1 MRGGEL
7 REFDMRL
14 APRRDVHRVGLFACK
29 HRRGISINTG
39 NRERRGA
46 RAGARFIAI
55 AHGNDFSAR
64 VLAPRGEMI
73 LGNIAGA
80 DKTYAQPAARR
91 ARRLNRRGL
100 RHANRCAPMRLRE
113 RRTCQGWSALM

>member
-1 MRGGEL
+1 
-7 REFDMRL
+7 
-14 APRRDVHRVGLFACK
+14 
-29 HRRGISINTG
+29 
-39 NRERRGA
+39 
-46 RAGARFIAI
+46 
-55 AHGNDFSAR
+55 
-64 VLAPRGEMI
+64 

-100 RHANRCAPMRLRE
+100 RHANRCASMRLRG

>member
-46 RAGARFIAI
+46 RVF
-55 AHGNDFSAR
+55 
-64 VLAPRGEMI
+64 APRGEMI

-100 RHANRCAPMRLRE
+100 RHANRCASMRLRG

>member
-1 MRGGEL
+1 MHGQYALPHRSDAAVVYPAAYRAKVRREAAVLVHHQADAARDAGGKSLGFAERRRERLLAQHVNAMRGGEL

-46 RAGARFIAI
+46 RA
-55 AHGNDFSAR
+55 S
-64 VLAPRGEMI
+64 
-73 LGNIAGA
+73 
-80 DKTYAQPAARR
+80 
-91 ARRLNRRGL
+91 L
-100 RHANRCAPMRLRE
+100 RHAE
-113 RRTCQGWSALM
+113 R